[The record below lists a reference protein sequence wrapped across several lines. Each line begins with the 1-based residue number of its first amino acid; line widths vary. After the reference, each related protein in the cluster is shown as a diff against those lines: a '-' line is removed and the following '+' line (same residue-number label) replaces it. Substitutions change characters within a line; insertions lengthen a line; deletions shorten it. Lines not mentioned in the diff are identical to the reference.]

1 MVASNLLPLL
11 FLSLLAGVVAD
22 MFGKAKVVL
31 WAQVTMGSAA
41 AAMAIATQLGVITPG
56 LLLGLGLLLGIGLA
70 FNLPAWQSLVP
81 ELVPR
86 GMVASAVALNSAAFN
101 VARAVGPALGGILIA
116 TVGPAAAFALNAL
129 SYAGVIV
136 VVAALVGELGEEPE
150 TGSIGAIT
158 NSIGLSIRY
167 ARYTAAFRRV
177 LGLLALFGLFTAVIQ
192 ATLPNRTDE
201 LGGDEAT
208 YGLLL
213 GAMGVGALLA
223 AFARTRIPSLASG
236 AALPF
241 TIGMFGLAGIGAGVA
256 SSTPLALLA
265 MVVVG
270 ASWVLTLTVLNAITQ
285 LMTPHWV
292 RGRAMSLYL
301 LSFNGILPVGS
312 ILSGALADRIGAGPA
327 MVWLSAGTLALGL
340 AVPLFRI
347 PRLDQIESPEYELE
361 RRARPHAETEGGP
374 VMVVNTWHIRAPD
387 LPEFLQIMQEVR
399 IIRLRTG
406 AYAWEL
412 YRNSEDPHRLSEVF
426 MCVSWEE
433 HLAQH
438 RRTDDASLEVLRTAR
453 QMDASQHPTSVHLI
467 AVDVERPADWESLRA
482 AHEEFHRSDGTVPLV
497 DVHEPEG
504 R

>member
-1 MVASNLLPLL
+1 MC
-11 FLSLLAGVVAD
+11 
-22 MFGKAKVVL
+22 
-31 WAQVTMGSAA
+31 
-41 AAMAIATQLGVITPG
+41 
-56 LLLGLGLLLGIGLA
+56 
-70 FNLPAWQSLVP
+70 
-81 ELVPR
+81 
-86 GMVASAVALNSAAFN
+86 
-101 VARAVGPALGGILIA
+101 
-116 TVGPAAAFALNAL
+116 
-129 SYAGVIV
+129 
-136 VVAALVGELGEEPE
+136 
-150 TGSIGAIT
+150 
-158 NSIGLSIRY
+158 
-167 ARYTAAFRRV
+167 
-177 LGLLALFGLFTAVIQ
+177 
-192 ATLPNRTDE
+192 
-201 LGGDEAT
+201 
-208 YGLLL
+208 
-213 GAMGVGALLA
+213 
-223 AFARTRIPSLASG
+223 
-236 AALPF
+236 
-241 TIGMFGLAGIGAGVA
+241 
-256 SSTPLALLA
+256 STPLALLA

-438 RRTDDASLEVLRTAR
+438 RRSDDASLEVLRTAR